1 MAVEQN
7 DFRYLMPT
15 QLSGATQAQHVPG
28 VLPLALA
35 PNLHLAGKER
45 LKPSRCG
52 LSRMVMVGM

>member
-7 DFRYLMPT
+7 DFRYLMPS
-15 QLSGATQAQHVPG
+15 QLSGATQAQHVP
-28 VLPLALA
+28 LPLALA

>member
-1 MAVEQN
+1 
-7 DFRYLMPT
+7 MPS